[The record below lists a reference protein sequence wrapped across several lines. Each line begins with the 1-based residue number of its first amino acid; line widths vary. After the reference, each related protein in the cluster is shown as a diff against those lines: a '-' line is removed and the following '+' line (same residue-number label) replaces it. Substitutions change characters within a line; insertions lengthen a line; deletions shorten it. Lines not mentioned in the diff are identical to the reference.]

1 MIKYKLVCIDCDNIF
16 DSWFSSFTEYEK
28 LKKKKLINC
37 YICNS
42 LKIKKSLM
50 SPSIFKSKS
59 NIELKTNSENFKEIK
74 NNLAERQKF
83 IEKNFD
89 YVGENFAYNAR
100 IIHYKNKK
108 NQKGIYGLATKEEH
122 KELKEEGIEVE
133 TIPWIK
139 NRNN

>member
-1 MIKYKLVCIDCDNIF
+1 
-16 DSWFSSFTEYEK
+16 
-28 LKKKKLINC
+28 
-37 YICNS
+37 
-42 LKIKKSLM
+42 M

-59 NIELKTNSENFKEIK
+59 NIEQKTNSENFKEIK